1 MAARR
6 RRSWIGI
13 GGATAAV
20 VIGAWA
26 AVALGAP
33 TGLAVS
39 LPITHAPVHLT
50 WGDDTADGAVVS
62 YDVERAATC
71 NGMFAGVKNTGTATV
86 YDDTPPSDGMWCYH
100 VVGHYATVD
109 PTSNAVSVL
118 YDTTSPTPP
127 AISFA
132 PAPSGSALSGTLTVV
147 ATPTD
152 TGSGVATTTISL
164 DGTQVASGTT
174 GASWSWN
181 TAGVSDGTHTL
192 SATATDVARNPPA
205 TTTMQ
210 VAVKNSV
217 PGAPVI
223 SAQSP
228 VAGKPTLTWATALG
242 ESYNIFR
249 DGAFKAGNL
258 TAGPWTDQD
267 ALPPGTYVYVV
278 TATDAANHT
287 TSSAPVSVTVIPPDV
302 TAPRSVSANSPTST
316 VPHVTWEPPVTF
328 AVLNWRVYRDGVV
341 VAPALPAAAS
351 SFDDATLTA
360 QGPHMYVVQAVN
372 GATSG
377 VASSPVSVTYDS
389 MPPALASATAT
400 ALPDG
405 SISVD
410 WPAAIDP
417 SPGSGLAT
425 YLVRRGTTPPADM
438 SSGTAVCTLTAPD
451 TGCVDRATTN
461 GTFYGYSVFAV
472 DGAGNFVR
480 REASAKAS
488 DTVAPDA
495 VTGLKVASFDF
506 SYARLVW
513 NVPALTG
520 ANADLAGYRVV
531 QLRRGAKAPLNPQD
545 GTVVCRDVDPANGRC
560 DVLNLERGKK
570 VTFAVYAFDAV
581 PNYSAPRL
589 ISMVPHSVDHT
600 PPHKPTKV
608 RLTHSRLNYL
618 LTWKSPRDIDLSKF
632 RVTLYDK
639 KPPARP
645 SLGRAVV
652 TGRVLHASFT
662 LKPGRKVYV
671 TLFALD
677 VSGNFSRVTKLV
689 VAPGTIVTRSKH
701 KVVKKAVAKKKTAP
715 KKKTV
720 PKKKKTVPVTIN

>member
-1 MAARR
+1 MRMAARR
-6 RRSWIGI
+6 KRSWLVI
-13 GGATAAV
+13 GGSTAAIAMSV
-20 VIGAWA
+20 WGAA
-26 AVALGAP
+26 AMGAL
-33 TGLAVS
+33 TGLSATS
-39 LPITHAPVHLT
+39 PTHVAAQLT
-50 WGDDTADGAVVS
+50 WSDGAAATG
-62 YDVERAATC
+62 YDVERSP
-71 NGMFAGVKNTGTATV
+71 GMCPGTFTAPPLVTGIP
-86 YDDTPPSDGMWCYH
+86 DTSFTDSLQPDGAYCYR
-100 VVGHYATVD
+100 VTGHYATTPD
-109 PTSNAVSVL
+109 SVMTKDVRL
-118 YDTTSPTPP
+118 DTTPPTAPV
-127 AISFA
+127 ISFS
-132 PAPSGSALSGTLTVV
+132 PPPSGSALQGTVTIVPSSSDPGGAD
-147 ATPTD
+147 AT
-152 TGSGVATTTISL
+152 GVASYVISVDGGGPL
-164 DGTQVASGTT
+164 PGTQWDTT
-174 GASWSWN
+174 LG
-181 TAGVSDGTHTL
+181 SDGTHTL
-192 SATATDVARNPPA
+192 HATAIDGAGNASP

-210 VAVKNSV
+210 VAVKNSL
-217 PGAPVI
+217 PAPPAV

-228 VAGKPTLTWATALG
+228 VAGRPTLTWPTALG
-242 ESYNIFR
+242 ESYDILR
-249 DGAFKAGNL
+249 DGSFKAGNL
-258 TAGPWTDQD
+258 TAGQWTDQD

-328 AVLNWRVYRDGVV
+328 AVLNWRVFRDGVV

-425 YLVRRGTTPPADM
+425 YVVRRGTTPPADM

-472 DGAGNFVR
+472 DGAGNFDR

-545 GTVVCRDVDPANGRC
+545 GTVVCRDVDPGNARC

-639 KPPARP
+639 KPPTRP

-701 KVVKKAVAKKKTAP
+701 KVVKKAAAKKKTAP